1 MPLTQYFTLMDTL
14 ARLRLKADAR
24 RYFFGYLWWV
34 LEPLL
39 YVAVFYIV
47 FEVLLG
53 SRRPDFLVFLAVG
66 KLTFIWFSKSV
77 TQAAGSLVLNKG
89 VIGQINLPKHLFPIA
104 VLHEGLY
111 RQAAVFVFLI
121 GFISLAGYAPHA
133 SWWYLLPIAV
143 VQYCL
148 IIGCG
153 LIAAL
158 LVCAKQDFQLLIS
171 LGMVFL
177 LFMSGIFWDIRSI
190 EDPLLADWVM
200 TLNPLAVLIDS
211 YRQVLMMGQAP
222 DINRLAITLIEAAVV
237 ICVALFSYRRLHYW
251 IAKKALVS

>member
-1 MPLTQYFTLMDTL
+1 MPFTQYFTLIDTL
-14 ARLRLKADAR
+14 ARFRLRADAR
-24 RYFFGYLWWV
+24 RYFFGYLWWI

-47 FEVLLG
+47 FERLLG
-53 SRRPDFLVFLAVG
+53 SRQSDFLVFLAVG

-77 TQAAGSLVLNKG
+77 AQAAGSLTLNKG
-89 VIGQINLPKHLFPIA
+89 VIGQVNLPKHLFPLA

-111 RQAAVFVFLI
+111 RQLAVFSFLLV
-121 GFISLAGYAPHA
+121 FISFAGFPPHTT
-133 SWWYLLPIAV
+133 WWYLLPIAV

-153 LIAAL
+153 LFAAL
-158 LVCAKQDFQLLIS
+158 LVCAKRDFQLLIS

-190 EDPLLADWVM
+190 DDPLLADWLM
-200 TLNPLAVLIDS
+200 ILNPLAALIDS
-211 YRQVLMMGQAP
+211 YRAVLMLNQSP
-222 DINRLAITLIEAAVV
+222 DINRLAMIFAEAAVLT
-237 ICVALFSYRRLHYW
+237 VAAIVSYRRLHYW
-251 IAKKALVS
+251 VAKKALVS

>member
-1 MPLTQYFTLMDTL
+1 MDTL
-14 ARLRLKADAR
+14 ARFRLKADAR
-24 RYFFGYLWWV
+24 RYFFGYLWWI

-47 FEVLLG
+47 FERLLG
-53 SRRPDFLVFLAVG
+53 SRQPDFLVFLAVG

-77 TQAAGSLVLNKG
+77 TQAAGSLPLNKG
-89 VIGQINLPKHLFPIA
+89 VIGQVNLPKHLFPLA

-111 RQAAVFVFLI
+111 RQMAVFLFLLAFI
-121 GFISLAGYAPHA
+121 AFAGFTPHA

-143 VQYCL
+143 VQYLL

-158 LVCAKQDFQLLIS
+158 LVCAKRDFQLLIS

-190 EDPLLADWVM
+190 EDPLLANWLI

-211 YRQVLMMGQAP
+211 YRQVLMMHQAP
-222 DINRLAITLIEAAVV
+222 EMNRLTIILIEAAVL
-237 ICVALFSYRRLHYW
+237 IGLALLSYRRLHYW
-251 IAKKALVS
+251 VAKRALVS

>member
-1 MPLTQYFTLMDTL
+1 MPFSQYFTLIDTL
-14 ARLRLKADAR
+14 ARFRLKADAR
-24 RYFFGYLWWV
+24 RYFFGYLWWI

-47 FEVLLG
+47 FERLLG
-53 SRRPDFLVFLAVG
+53 SRQPDFLVFLTVG

-77 TQAAGSLVLNKG
+77 TQAAGSLILNKG
-89 VIGQINLPKHLFPIA
+89 VIGQVNLAKHLFPLA

-111 RQAAVFVFLI
+111 RQMAVFLFLLAFI
-121 GFISLAGYAPHA
+121 AFAGFTPHA

-143 VQYCL
+143 VQYLL

-153 LIAAL
+153 LMAAL
-158 LVCAKQDFQLLIS
+158 LVCAQRDFQLLIS

-190 EDPLLADWVM
+190 EDPLLADWLM
-200 TLNPLAVLIDS
+200 MLNPLAVLIDS
-211 YRQVLMMGQAP
+211 YRQVLMMHQAP
-222 DINRLAITLIEAAVV
+222 EMNRLAVILIEAAVL
-237 ICVALFSYRRLHYW
+237 IGLALLSYRRLHYW
-251 IAKKALVS
+251 VAKRALFS

>member
-1 MPLTQYFTLMDTL
+1 MDTL

-24 RYFFGYLWWV
+24 RYYFGYLWWI

-47 FEVLLG
+47 FEMLLG
-53 SRRPDFLVFLAVG
+53 SRQPDFLVFLAVG

-77 TQAAGSLVLNKG
+77 TQAAGSLTLNKG
-89 VIGQINLPKHLFPIA
+89 VIGQVNLPKHLFPLA

-111 RQAAVFVFLI
+111 RQGAVFLFLLV
-121 GFISLAGYAPHA
+121 FISFAGFSPHTT
-133 SWWYLLPIAV
+133 WWYLLPIAV

-148 IIGCG
+148 IVGCG
-153 LIAAL
+153 LFAAL

-177 LFMSGIFWDIRSI
+177 LFMSGIFWDIRSV
-190 EDPLLADWVM
+190 ENPVLADWLM
-200 TLNPLAVLIDS
+200 ILNPLAVLIDS
-211 YRQVLMMGQAP
+211 YRTVLLMNQSP
-222 DINRLAITLIEAAVV
+222 DITRLAMTLIEAALM
-237 ICVALFSYRRLHYW
+237 IGAGFFCYRRLHYW
-251 IAKKALVS
+251 VAKKALIS

>member
-1 MPLTQYFTLMDTL
+1 MDTL

-24 RYFFGYLWWV
+24 RYFFGYLWWI

-47 FEVLLG
+47 FEMLLG
-53 SRRPDFLVFLAVG
+53 SRQPDFLVFLAVG

-77 TQAAGSLVLNKG
+77 TQAAGSLTLNKG
-89 VIGQINLPKHLFPIA
+89 VIGQVNLPKHLFPLA

-111 RQAAVFVFLI
+111 RQGAVFLFLLV
-121 GFISLAGYAPHA
+121 FISFAGFSPHTT
-133 SWWYLLPIAV
+133 WWYLLPIAV

-148 IIGCG
+148 IVGCG
-153 LIAAL
+153 LFAAL

-177 LFMSGIFWDIRSI
+177 LFMSGIFWDIRSV
-190 EDPLLADWVM
+190 ENPVLADWLM
-200 TLNPLAVLIDS
+200 ILNPLAVLIDS
-211 YRQVLMMGQAP
+211 YRTVLLMNQSP
-222 DINRLAITLIEAAVV
+222 DITRLAMTLIEAALM
-237 ICVALFSYRRLHYW
+237 IGAGFFCYRRLHYW
-251 IAKKALVS
+251 VAKKALIS